1 MAINNL
7 SPPTVA
13 LPLLWFINYIR
24 DKLLMLNDVDSYQE
38 LTQAVLW
45 QEIHL
50 FTTPGISRIP
60 TGSLVAY
67 LAPTYMFRQIVLP
80 LE

>member
-1 MAINNL
+1 
-7 SPPTVA
+7 
-13 LPLLWFINYIR
+13 
-24 DKLLMLNDVDSYQE
+24 MLNDVDSYQE

-50 FTTPGISRIP
+50 FTTPGIPRIP

-80 LE
+80 LK